1 LIFLIKSEAED
12 HKPNHMW
19 IEQIFIESFGAYNQL
34 LITNISPR
42 LSVILGRNEAG
53 KSTILEFVRSIFFG
67 FKTRTSR
74 VNSYETPNG
83 VPRKGRLTV
92 NSTVQGKLRIER
104 IEKRGLKEGNLII
117 SDEEGNHLEPSVI
130 PIFHTGMDR
139 GVYESLFAFD
149 LDQIRH
155 LDHENLRRK
164 ILAATVGSFDVSP
177 LDVRSK
183 LGDRLKTLGKKSQK
197 DSEALWAMQAQ
208 IKDVDQKLSALA
220 EEPARYS
227 DLKKNLEV
235 VEMKRKELSAEIRV
249 TEGSL
254 QNLAELLQHEDAWT
268 KLMGIEREVVALA
281 KARQFPVDGILRL
294 DQLFERRREAQDS
307 LAEAENGLQQL
318 KVRLKNLN
326 PDRQILEHSRTIE
339 TLHRQSLNLTT
350 RPSDI
355 EQAAAALAKSKS
367 DITSDILSLGPEW
380 DEARVETSDP
390 SIAVEQKIREFAAS
404 WNEFR
409 TGTRDFRNSVSES
422 SDAVARIKAK
432 TQHKT
437 TELNN
442 LREACSY
449 FLEPAER
456 DQLVEWRQHDSRIR
470 DIQDRLLEKKRIMQG
485 FIGARQEL
493 DRALEQVRDE
503 DSPLVS
509 PALFSLLVILL
520 GAAGIGMIV
529 AGLRGTDIISY
540 AFTATGLLIFFSLPW
555 MVRWKILGERH
566 RLAGI
571 EQREKLLLH
580 KQQAVTL
587 ELAEVET
594 DRRTLL
600 QELEELK
607 SRCAEIS
614 DLVLNDPS
622 AGLMDIMRAESK
634 SSAAEEPFR
643 RKRILEDSIRFDDTD
658 LQMEKQRLAGLQQ
671 NLAERN
677 RDFEQLNSEWKQ
689 FLADQYWDEEMEPEA
704 ALESLRRLREL
715 KNELRR
721 VSDQERS
728 LFAMKKEWEEFVGRV
743 LELGHEMDQPVA
755 PAKSPLDQ
763 TEEWSLQAIENKEAL
778 AEKKA
783 LLERFGDNQARLD
796 MLVRKIAETND
807 QINALI
813 ETAKVDDEESFRNLG
828 RMHERYQSLEHQRAP
843 LVAGLIS
850 GLNCRDENS
859 MRARLQGQDWQG
871 NRRSLSGLRED
882 LVNHRKMSDELAA
895 QSGRLENEI
904 TMLENEE
911 EMEMLLAEK
920 EELLTRLNHGI
931 KEWTTLKIATG
942 LLDKTLRIYESEKQ
956 PKILEHASHIFG
968 EITGNAYRKILL
980 PLDSE
985 RVKVERMD
993 GTRVEEDHLSRGTLE
1008 QVYLSL
1014 RLAHLEIYRRG
1025 DSAIPLMMDD
1035 VLVNFDMER
1044 ARRTAKALIKFSTES
1059 EIQVLF
1065 FTCHSH
1071 VAALFAKDAAR
1082 ITLDKD

>member
-1 LIFLIKSEAED
+1 
-12 HKPNHMW
+12 MW

-34 LITNISPR
+34 LVTNISPR
-42 LSVILGRNEAG
+42 ISVILGRNEAG

-67 FKTRTSR
+67 FRTRTGR
-74 VNSYETPNG
+74 ANSYETPNG

-104 IEKRGLKEGNLII
+104 TERRGLKEGNLII
-117 SDEEGNHLEPSVI
+117 SDEEGSHLEPSSI
-130 PIFHTGMDR
+130 PIFHAGMDR

-149 LDQIRH
+149 LDQMRH

-177 LDVRSK
+177 LDVKSR
-183 LGDRLKTLGKKSQK
+183 LGDRLKTLGKRSQR

-208 IKDVDQKLSALA
+208 IKDLDQKLSVLT

-227 DLKKNLEV
+227 DLKKNLEI
-235 VEMKRKELSAEIRV
+235 VEEKRKELSAEIPV

-254 QNLAELLQHEDAWT
+254 QSLAELLQHEEAWT
-268 KLMGIEREVVALA
+268 KLRGVEREMINLA
-281 KARQFPVDGILRL
+281 KARQFPLDGIVRL

-307 LAEAENGLQQL
+307 LAVAENALQQL
-318 KVRLKNLN
+318 KLRLKNLS
-326 PDRQILEHSRTIE
+326 PDRLILEHTRTIE
-339 TLHRQSLNLTT
+339 TLHRQSLNLAT

-355 EQAAAALAKSKS
+355 EVAAAALAKSKS
-367 DITSDILSLGPEW
+367 DMDSDISSLGLEW
-380 DEARVETSDP
+380 NEVRVETSNP
-390 SIAVEQKIREFAAS
+390 SIAIEQEIRNFATS

-409 TGTRDFRNSVSES
+409 TRSRDLRNGVNEASE
-422 SDAVARIKAK
+422 AVARIKAK
-432 TQHKT
+432 IQQKT
-437 TELNN
+437 TELNS
-442 LREACSY
+442 LSEACAY

-456 DQLVEWRQHDSRIR
+456 DQLVEWRHHDSRIK
-470 DIQDRLLEKKRIMQG
+470 DIEDRLLEKKRILQG
-485 FIGARQEL
+485 FVAARQEL
-493 DRALEQVRDE
+493 DEALEQVRNE

-509 PALFSLLVILL
+509 PALFSLLVILV

-529 AGLRGTDIISY
+529 AGLRSVDMIAY

-566 RLAGI
+566 RSVGI
-571 EQREKLLLH
+571 EQRTKSLLN

-594 DRRTLL
+594 ERRTLL
-600 QELEELK
+600 QELEELR
-607 SRCAEIS
+607 SRCAQIS
-614 DLVLNDPS
+614 NLVLNDPS
-622 AGLMDIMRAESK
+622 AGLIEIMRTESK

-643 RKRILEDSIRFDDTD
+643 RKQILEDSIRSDETD
-658 LQMEKQRLAGLQQ
+658 LELEKQRRAELQQ
-671 NLAERN
+671 TLTQENW
-677 RDFEQLNSEWKQ
+677 DFEQLNREWKK
-689 FLADQYWDEEMEPEA
+689 FLVDQYWDEQMEPEA
-704 ALESLRRLREL
+704 ALEFLRRLRDL

-721 VSDQERS
+721 VSDQERT
-728 LFAMKKEWEEFVGRV
+728 LVAMINEWDDFVGRV
-743 LELGHEMDQPVA
+743 LELGHEMDRPVA
-755 PAKSPLDQ
+755 PEKSPLDQ
-763 TEEWSLQAIENKEAL
+763 AEEWNLQAMESKEAL

-783 LLERFGDNQARLD
+783 LLERIGENQAGLD
-796 MLVRKIAETND
+796 MLAKKIAETND
-807 QINALI
+807 QINALL
-813 ETAKVDDEESFRNLG
+813 EAAKVNDEESFRNLG
-828 RMHERYQSLEHQRAP
+828 RMHEHYESLEHQRSA
-843 LVAGLIS
+843 LVSGLIS
-850 GLNCRDENS
+850 GLNCRDDNA
-859 MRARLQGQDWQG
+859 MRARLQDQDWTA
-871 NRRSLSGLRED
+871 NRRRLSGLREN
-882 LVNHRKMSDELAA
+882 LINQRKMSDELAA

-911 EMEMLLAEK
+911 ETEMLLAEK

-956 PKILEHASHIFG
+956 PKTLEHASHIFG
-968 EITGNAYRKILL
+968 EITGEAYRKILL

-1014 RLAHLEIYRRG
+1014 RLAHLEVYRRG

-1044 ARRTAKALIKFSTES
+1044 AHRTAQALERFSTES

-1065 FTCHSH
+1065 FTCHPH
-1071 VAALFAKDAAR
+1071 VAALFSKDAAR
-1082 ITLDKD
+1082 ITLDKY